1 MSETGANVKK
11 ICFVINPL
19 AGIGGPLGL
28 KGSDGEAGLEA
39 LQRGARLIAPS
50 RAREFIAEAKRTGVL
65 DKVVLLT
72 ANGLMGEDE
81 LRSEGYQSPL
91 IVYKY
96 ESFPTKAEDTK
107 RTVTNCLRE
116 GAKLVV
122 FVGGDGTA
130 RDILSALERFRN
142 TDIPLL
148 GVPGGVKMYSSVFA
162 ENPRAAAHVL
172 HEWLENPATC
182 EAEVLDIDEEAFRR
196 GELRVRLYGYAR
208 TPCSRFLVGSSKQP
222 SPATP
227 DEEENKEAIARY
239 IVESME
245 HCTLYVLGPGST
257 TAKIAELMRAP
268 KTLLGVDVYHNG
280 RLIASDVDEKT
291 LYNIV
296 SNHVKRGGKA
306 KIIVSPI
313 GGQGYILGRGNQQIS
328 PRIVRLVGKENIIVI
343 ATRSKIARLRKL
355 RVDTGDSK
363 LDRDLRGYIR
373 VVVDYGEEYVMKV
386 E

>member
-1 MSETGANVKK
+1 MEK
-11 ICFVINPL
+11 ICFVVNPL

-39 LQRGARLIAPS
+39 LRRGARLVAPS
-50 RAREFIAEAKRTGVL
+50 RAREFVAEARRIGVL
-65 DKVVLLT
+65 DEVVVLT

-81 LRSEGYQSPL
+81 LRSEGYQSPI
-91 IVYKY
+91 IVYRY
-96 ESFPTKAEDTK
+96 ETFPTRAEDTK
-107 RTVTNCLRE
+107 KTVTNCLRE
-116 GAKLVV
+116 GAELIV

-130 RDILSALERFRN
+130 RDVLSALERAGS
-142 TDIPLL
+142 TDTPLL

-172 HEWLENPATC
+172 REWLENPSTC
-182 EAEVLDIDEEAFRR
+182 EAEILDIDEEAFRR
-196 GELRVRLYGYAR
+196 GKLRVRLYGYAR

-222 SPATP
+222 SPGTP

-239 IVESME
+239 VVENME

-257 TAKIAELMRAP
+257 TAKIAEVMKAP

-280 RLIASDVDEKT
+280 RLVADDVDEET

-296 SNHVKRGGKA
+296 SDHVKRGGRV

-328 PRIVRLVGKENIIVI
+328 PRIIRLVGKENIIVI

-355 RVDTGDSK
+355 RVDTGDPE
-363 LDRDLRGYIR
+363 LDKGLRGYIR
-373 VVVDYGEEYVMKV
+373 VVVDYGEEYVMRV

>member
-1 MSETGANVKK
+1 MEKV
-11 ICFVINPL
+11 CFIVNPL

-39 LQRGARLIAPS
+39 LRRGARLVAPS
-50 RAREFIAEAKRTGVL
+50 RAREFIAEAKRIGVL
-65 DKVVLLT
+65 DKVIVLT

-81 LRSEGYQSPL
+81 LRSEGYQSPI

-96 ESFPTKAEDTK
+96 ETFPTRVEDTK
-107 RTVTNCLRE
+107 RTITKCLRE
-116 GAKLVV
+116 GAELIV

-130 RDILSALERFRN
+130 RDVLSALKRAGS
-142 TDIPLL
+142 TDTPLL

-172 HEWLENPATC
+172 HEWLENPSTC
-182 EAEVLDIDEEAFRR
+182 EAEILDIDEEAFRR

-222 SPATP
+222 SLGTP
-227 DEEENKEAIARY
+227 DEEENKEGIARY
-239 IVESME
+239 VVENME

-257 TAKIAELMRAP
+257 TAKIAELMKAP

-280 RLIASDVDEKT
+280 RLVASDVDEET

-296 SNHVKRGGKA
+296 SDHVKRGGKV

-328 PRIVRLVGKENIIVI
+328 PRIIRLVGKENIIVI
-343 ATRSKIARLRKL
+343 ATHSKIARLKKL
-355 RVDTGDSK
+355 RIDTGDPE
-363 LDRDLRGYIR
+363 LDKGLRGYIR
-373 VVVDYGEEYVMKV
+373 VVVDYGEEYVMKI